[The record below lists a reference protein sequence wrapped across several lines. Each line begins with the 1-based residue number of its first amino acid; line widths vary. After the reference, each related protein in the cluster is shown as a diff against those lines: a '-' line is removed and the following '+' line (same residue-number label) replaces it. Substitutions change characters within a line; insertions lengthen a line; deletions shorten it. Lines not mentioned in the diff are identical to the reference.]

1 MALEAVVYQQDFLNY
16 NGKELYNLLG
26 GNWGFD
32 YQFGLENVEEEDHHF
47 LENQTDQN
55 GHHHLLQHH
64 NGDSDDHKY
73 RSTGRHHDQLSS
85 SPLPNSMVVLPD
97 AAHFNNYSDLPTTT
111 ATATA
116 RPKRRRSKSRK
127 NKEEIENQR
136 MTHIA
141 VERNRRKQ
149 MNDYLSVLR
158 SLMPESYVQR
168 GDQASIIGGAINFVK
183 ELEHRLQLLGAH
195 KEKKEKSE
203 NGLES
208 SPPFDEFFTFPQYST
223 TSSISSSTATTSS
236 SSSSSSSA
244 TGCDHNSAA
253 AAMTESA
260 ATSSSTATD
269 HHHHNQSLLL
279 QSQSAVAD
287 IEVTMVESHA
297 NLKIRSKRRSKQLLK
312 LVSELHNLR
321 LTILHLNVTTV
332 DETVLYSLSVK
343 IEEDCNLTSVDDI
356 ATAMYQLLV
365 GMHHEFKI
373 YMMMMTTTTT

>member
-16 NGKELYNLLG
+16 NGKDLYNLLG

-32 YQFGLENVEEEDHHF
+32 NQFGLEKVEEEDHHF
-47 LENQTDQN
+47 LENQTNQN
-55 GHHHLLQHH
+55 GHHLFHHH
-64 NGDSDDHKY
+64 NGDSDDHQY
-73 RSTGRHHDQLSS
+73 WSSTHHHDHLSS
-85 SPLPNSMVVLPD
+85 SSVPNSMVVPPD
-97 AAHFNNYSDLPTTT
+97 AAHFNNHSDLPTT
-111 ATATA
+111 TATA

-195 KEKKEKSE
+195 KEKKEKSG

-244 TGCDHNSAA
+244 TGCDQNSAA
-253 AAMTESA
+253 AAAAAMAESA

-269 HHHHNQSLLL
+269 HHHHQSLLL
-279 QSQSAVAD
+279 QTQSAVAD

-343 IEEDCNLTSVDDI
+343 VEEDCNLTSVDDI
-356 ATAMYQLLV
+356 ATAVYQLL
-365 GMHHEFKI
+365 GRIQEDAMLN
-373 YMMMMTTTTT
+373 

>member
-32 YQFGLENVEEEDHHF
+32 NQFGLEKVEEEDHHF
-47 LENQTDQN
+47 LENQTDQD
-55 GHHHLLQHH
+55 GHHHHHLLHH
-64 NGDSDDHKY
+64 NGDSDDHQY
-73 RSTGRHHDQLSS
+73 WSTGHHHDHLSS
-85 SPLPNSMVVLPD
+85 SQVPNSMVVPPD
-97 AAHFNNYSDLPTTT
+97 ATHFNNYSDLPTTT
-111 ATATA
+111 ATATTVS

-149 MNDYLSVLR
+149 MNDYLAVLR

-168 GDQASIIGGAINFVK
+168 SLNIVCNYL
-183 ELEHRLQLLGAH
+183 ELIKR
-195 KEKKEKSE
+195 KKEKFE

-223 TSSISSSTATTSS
+223 TSSISSSTATSSS

-244 TGCDHNSAA
+244 NGCDRNSAAAA

-260 ATSSSTATD
+260 ATSSSPATD
-269 HHHHNQSLLL
+269 HHHQSLLL
-279 QSQSAVAD
+279 QTQSAVAD

-343 IEEDCNLTSVDDI
+343 VEEDCNLTSVDDI
-356 ATAMYQLLV
+356 ATAVYQLLCRIQEDI
-365 GMHHEFKI
+365 MLN
-373 YMMMMTTTTT
+373 

>member
-16 NGKELYNLLG
+16 NGNKELYNLLG

-32 YQFGLENVEEEDHHF
+32 QFGLEKVEEEDQPDKLFSFDHHHNHFF
-47 LENQTDQN
+47 LDNQTDQN
-55 GHHHLLQHH
+55 SLLLH
-64 NGDSDDHKY
+64 NWNHDLSPPN
-73 RSTGRHHDQLSS
+73 STVPPVHFNEALINNNGSNSLSHDQP
-85 SPLPNSMVVLPD
+85 PLPS
-97 AAHFNNYSDLPTTT
+97 TTT
-111 ATATA
+111 ATAATTT
-116 RPKRRRSKSRK
+116 RLKRRRSKSRK
-127 NKEEIENQR
+127 NKEEIESQR

-183 ELEHRLQLLGAH
+183 ELEHRLQLLGAQ

-203 NGLES
+203 NGLESS

-223 TSSISSSTATTSS
+223 TPTSS
-236 SSSSSSSA
+236 SSSSSSSTSSSASA
-244 TGCDHNSAA
+244 TDCENSAA
-253 AAMTESA
+253 AAMAAESS
-260 ATSSSTATD
+260 TSSTTD
-269 HHHHNQSLLL
+269 HQSLLL
-279 QSQSAVAD
+279 QQTQTTAIAD

-312 LVSELHNLR
+312 LVSGLHSMR

-343 IEEDCNLTSVDDI
+343 VEEECKLTSVDDI
-356 ATAMYQLLV
+356 ATAVYQLLSRIQEDA
-365 GMHHEFKI
+365 MLN
-373 YMMMMTTTTT
+373 